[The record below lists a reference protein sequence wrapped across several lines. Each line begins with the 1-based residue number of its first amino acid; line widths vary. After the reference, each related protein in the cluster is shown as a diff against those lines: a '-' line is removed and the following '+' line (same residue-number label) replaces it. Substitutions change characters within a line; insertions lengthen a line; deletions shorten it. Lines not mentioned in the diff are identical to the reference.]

1 MRNKAFSRLLLLAGA
16 VLLAAAVGFALLG
29 ARQKTARQAE
39 LSDSLRDMQALL
51 SEPAAG
57 VTGDRTDGEMPQLE
71 LNGRDYIGLLEL
83 PERGITLPV
92 AADWDTGL
100 FSFRPARC
108 SGTLYDGSLVIGGS
122 GGEDCFAFYRLHGC
136 RGMHNL
142 HRSVGR
148 SLFLRRVEDLALRVV
163 AEALDPLPVVRQQ
176 RAGLVEA

>member
-16 VLLAAAVGFALLG
+16 VLLAAAGFALLG

-100 FSFRPARC
+100 FSFHPARYNGVPIHTGKEPPIPC
-108 SGTLYDGSLVIGGS
+108 AARDWR
-122 GGEDCFAFYRLHGC
+122 F
-136 RGMHNL
+136 
-142 HRSVGR
+142 
-148 SLFLRRVEDLALRVV
+148 FLNGNKMS
-163 AEALDPLPVVRQQ
+163 P
-176 RAGLVEA
+176 

>member
-83 PERGITLPV
+83 PERGITLPA

-148 SLFLRRVEDLALRVV
+148 SLFLRRVEALAPCGAWRRRSKR
-163 AEALDPLPVVRQQ
+163 PCVRIAAF
-176 RAGLVEA
+176 REER